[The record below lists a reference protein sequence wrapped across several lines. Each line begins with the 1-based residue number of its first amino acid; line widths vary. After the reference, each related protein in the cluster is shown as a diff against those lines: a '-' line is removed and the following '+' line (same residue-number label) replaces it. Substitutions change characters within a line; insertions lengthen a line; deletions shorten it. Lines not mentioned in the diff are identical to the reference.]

1 MARTQHSSV
10 ALGLA
15 AGLIVYGLLLLASG
29 LTHEARLLG
38 GVMACTVYWWIS
50 EALPLPVSALL
61 ASAMAVV
68 LGIAPAK
75 KVMAP
80 YADPVI
86 FLFMGSF
93 WLAAAMSLHGL
104 DHRFAVKIL
113 SIRLLNRSPKH
124 LLAGVAAVSCV
135 ISMCVSNTA
144 TTAMLLPIVL
154 GILAALPKSGATS
167 KIEARMLLMLAF
179 GASVGG
185 IGTPI
190 GTPPNLIGIG
200 LIANLAHVKI
210 GFTQWMAIAMPV
222 MIVTMVYLVVLL
234 GWRLPSVGGWA
245 KLEGYLQQQS
255 DGGRFNRAQLN
266 TLASLATAA
275 LLWIFLGD
283 RIPEGISAVL
293 AASLLFLLPKDDG
306 EPTLTWEEAVKID
319 WGVLLLFGG
328 GMSLGQMMFDTK
340 LAEWLGSSLVSL
352 LGVHSAFGITGVSS
366 FIALT
371 ISELANNTASA
382 NIAVPGALALAHA
395 AQTSPLVPA
404 LAATLASSFGF
415 ILPSST
421 APNAIVYGTGKV
433 PLREMFR
440 FGLALDVFG
449 WLILWFFLAAAGL
462 ALIMF
467 LGLSAHNL

>member
-1 MARTQHSSV
+1 MLKSRHL
-10 ALGLA
+10 ALLLGPASGLA
-15 AGLIVYGLLLLASG
+15 VYGLLLPASG
-29 LTHEARLLG
+29 LAPEARTLG
-38 GVMACTVYWWIS
+38 GVMACTVYWWMT
-50 EALPLPVSALL
+50 EALPLSVSALL
-61 ASAMAVV
+61 ATAFAAV

-93 WLAAAMSLHGL
+93 WLAAAMSRHGL
-104 DHRFAVKIL
+104 DRRFAIHLL
-113 SIRLLNRSPKH
+113 SLRLLNKSPKH
-124 LLAGVAAVSCV
+124 LLAGVAAVSCAL
-135 ISMCVSNTA
+135 SMWVSNTA

-154 GILAALPKSGATS
+154 GVLAALPRSAASGA
-167 KIEARMLLMLAF
+167 IEARLLLMLAF

-200 LIANLAHVKI
+200 LIGSLAQVKI
-210 GFTQWMAIAMPV
+210 GFVQWMAIAVPV
-222 MIVTMVYLVVLL
+222 MLATMVYLTALL
-234 GWRLPSVGGWA
+234 GLGLPQVDGWGR
-245 KLEGYLQQQS
+245 LEGYLRTQR
-255 DGGRFNRAQLN
+255 DGGGLNRAQLN
-266 TLASLATAA
+266 TLASVATAA
-275 LLWIFLGD
+275 VLWAFLGE

-293 AASLLFLLPKDDG
+293 AASLLFILPKDDG
-306 EPTLTWEEAVKID
+306 EPTLKWEEAVKID

-352 LGVHSAFGITGVSS
+352 LDVRSVFGIAGVSS
-366 FIALT
+366 FIALV

-382 NIAVPGALALAHA
+382 NIAVPGALALAQA
-395 AQTSPLVPA
+395 AGTGPLIPA

-440 FGLALDVFG
+440 FGLALDLFG
-449 WLILWFFLAAAGL
+449 WLLLWLLLASGGPSL
-462 ALIMF
+462 LNI
-467 LGLSAHNL
+467 LGLSAH